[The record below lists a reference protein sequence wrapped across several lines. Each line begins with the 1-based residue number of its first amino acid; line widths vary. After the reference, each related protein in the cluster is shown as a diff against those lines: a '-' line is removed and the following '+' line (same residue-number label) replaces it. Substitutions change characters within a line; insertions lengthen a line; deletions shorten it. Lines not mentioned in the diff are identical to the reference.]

1 MTAVRSLVACL
12 LLLVGMLGPAAGEER
27 VLSFVSDVTVE
38 RNGDLKV
45 TETIRVQAEGRQI
58 RRGILRDFPTTYSR
72 RDGMRVIVGF
82 HVESVRR
89 DGAPETFATEGLA
102 NGVRVRIGQADRMLT
117 TGTHEYVIRYR
128 TTRQIGFFADF
139 DELYWNAT
147 GTGWTFAIDMAEA
160 RITLPERVPLRQS
173 AAYTGPQGARGQDAR
188 IVEQQPGRIVFRTTR
203 PLPPANG
210 LTVATAWQKG
220 IVEPPGGMQQTGWWF
235 HDNPALVVAG
245 GGLLI
250 VLGFYLYAWR
260 RVGRDPPRGTII
272 PLFAPPDGMSAA
284 AVRYVD
290 RMEFD
295 DRCFTAAIIEL
306 AVKGRLK
313 IDGRGEQP
321 VVETSKGGA
330 AVGRA
335 EAIVAARLFA
345 TKPFLV
351 LDPVNHEIFG
361 NAKDALRQELENA
374 HDDVLF
380 ADNYLWSGVGFVLTV
395 LAVVAI
401 AVAIAFTY
409 GADAAG
415 GLIFGMVLPAVAIM
429 VGTTMIRNGWRFGRR
444 GWVVLLAGVLVTAS
458 AVLIG
463 LYVMVYSGAG
473 VTAVL
478 PALAAYVLAPVAA
491 LGFQWLKAP
500 TRGGREIMDKIA
512 GFKEYLGVAEEERLE
527 FLNPPDKTPELFERF
542 LPYAIALDVEN
553 TWAQRFSA
561 VLAAAAVGA
570 GAAAVTGTT
579 WYQGDCGFSD
589 PVNLVDRLGSDF
601 SSAVASA
608 ATAPG
613 SDSGGGSSGGGSS
626 GGGGGGGGG
635 SGW

>member
-1 MTAVRSLVACL
+1 MMGARHIAAGL
-12 LLLVGMLGPAAGEER
+12 LLLAGALGPAAGQER
-27 VLSFVSDVTVE
+27 VLSFVSDVVVQ
-38 RNGDLKV
+38 RNGDLAV

-58 RRGILRDFPTTYSR
+58 RRGIQRDFPTTYTR
-72 RDGMRVIVGF
+72 RDGTRVVVGF
-82 HVESVRR
+82 AVESVRR
-89 DGAPETFATEGLA
+89 DGATEAFVTEGLA
-102 NGVRVRIGQADRMLT
+102 NGVRVRIGQADRTLT
-117 TGTHEYVIRYR
+117 FGPHEYVIRYR
-128 TTRQIGFFADF
+128 TTRQIGFFSDF

-173 AAYTGPQGARGQDAR
+173 AFYTGPQGARGQDAR

-220 IVEPPGGMQQTGWWF
+220 IVAPPPGMQQAGWWL
-235 HDNPALVVAG
+235 HDNLALAVAAG
-245 GGLLI
+245 GFLI
-250 VLGFYLYAWR
+250 VLGFYLYAWT
-260 RVGRDPPRGTII
+260 RVGRDLPPGTVI
-272 PLFAPPDGMSAA
+272 PLFAPPAGMSAA

-290 RMEFD
+290 RMDFD

-306 AVKGRLK
+306 AVNRRLR

-321 VVETSKGGA
+321 VIETVKGGGA
-330 AVGRA
+330 PIGHA
-335 EAIVAARLFA
+335 EAVVAARLFA

-361 NAKDALRQELENA
+361 SAKDALRAELENA

-380 ADNYLWSGVGFVLTV
+380 ANNYGWSGIGFAIMVL
-395 LAVVAI
+395 VVAAI
-401 AVAIAFTY
+401 AVAMLFTY
-409 GADAAG
+409 GWEQAG
-415 GLIFGMVLPAVAIM
+415 PLIFATVFPTVAIA
-429 VGTTMIRNGWRFGRR
+429 VGTTMIRTGFRFGRH
-444 GWVVLLAGVLVTAS
+444 GWVVLIAGVLVIVS
-458 AVLIG
+458 AVVAG
-463 LYVMVYSGAG
+463 LYVMTYSGG
-473 VTAVL
+473 NITTAL
-478 PALAAYVLAPVAA
+478 PGLAAYALAPLAA
-491 LGFQWLKAP
+491 LGFHWLKAP
-500 TRGGREIMDKIA
+500 TRGGREIMDQIA

-553 TWAQRFSA
+553 TWAQRFAA
-561 VLAAAAVGA
+561 VLAAAGVS
-570 GAAAVTGTT
+570 AAAATA
-579 WYQGDCGFSD
+579 WYQGDGSLSD
-589 PVNLVDRLGSDF
+589 PVSLVDSLGSDF

>member
-1 MTAVRSLVACL
+1 MTGARSIAAGL
-12 LLLVGMLGPAAGEER
+12 LLLVGALEPAAGQER
-27 VLSFVSDVTVE
+27 VLSFVSDVVVE
-38 RNGDLKV
+38 RNGDLAV

-58 RRGILRDFPTTYSR
+58 RRGILRDFPTTYAR
-72 RDGMRVIVGF
+72 RDGTRVVAGF
-82 HVESVRR
+82 TVESVRR

-102 NGVRVRIGQADRMLT
+102 NGVRVRIGQADRTLT
-117 TGTHEYVIRYR
+117 FGPHEYVIRYR
-128 TTRQIGFFADF
+128 TTRQIGFFPDF

-147 GTGWTFAIDMAEA
+147 GTGWTFAIDVAEA
-160 RITLPERVPLRQS
+160 RITLPEQVPLRQS
-173 AAYTGPQGARGQDAR
+173 AVYTGPQGARGQDAR

-210 LTVATAWQKG
+210 LTVAVAWQKG
-220 IVEPPGGMQQTGWWF
+220 IVGPPGGMQQAGWWF
-235 HDNPALVVAG
+235 HDNPALVAAG
-245 GGLLI
+245 LGLPI
-250 VLGFYLYAWR
+250 VLGFYLYAWL

-272 PLFAPPDGMSAA
+272 PLFGPPAGLSAA

-313 IDGRGEQP
+313 IDGRGEEP
-321 VVETSKGGA
+321 VVEVAKGSA
-330 AVGRA
+330 PVGRA
-335 EAIVAARLFA
+335 EGIVAARLFA
-345 TKPFLV
+345 SKPFLV

-380 ADNYLWSGVGFVLTV
+380 ADNYLWSGFGFALTV
-395 LAVVAI
+395 LVVAAI
-401 AVAIAFTY
+401 AVAIAFSY

-415 GLIFGMVLPAVAIM
+415 GVLFATALPSVAIM
-429 VGTTMIRNGWRFGRR
+429 VGATMIRNGWRFGRR
-444 GWVVLLAGVLVTAS
+444 GWVVLLAGILVTTG

-463 LYVMVYSGAG
+463 LYVMLAGGAG
-473 VTAVL
+473 AAAVL
-478 PALAAYVLAPVAA
+478 PGLAAYVMAPVAA
-491 LGFQWLKAP
+491 LGFHWLKAP
-500 TRGGREIMDKIA
+500 TRGGREIMDQIA

-561 VLAAAAVGA
+561 VLAAAGVS
-570 GAAAVTGTT
+570 AAAATGTA
-579 WYQGDCGFSD
+579 WYQGNDGYGD
-589 PVNLVDRLGSDF
+589 PVSLVDRLGSDF

-608 ATAPG
+608 ATAPS

>member
-1 MTAVRSLVACL
+1 
-12 LLLVGMLGPAAGEER
+12 
-27 VLSFVSDVTVE
+27 
-38 RNGDLKV
+38 
-45 TETIRVQAEGRQI
+45 
-58 RRGILRDFPTTYSR
+58 
-72 RDGMRVIVGF
+72 
-82 HVESVRR
+82 
-89 DGAPETFATEGLA
+89 
-102 NGVRVRIGQADRMLT
+102 
-117 TGTHEYVIRYR
+117 
-128 TTRQIGFFADF
+128 
-139 DELYWNAT
+139 
-147 GTGWTFAIDMAEA
+147 
-160 RITLPERVPLRQS
+160 
-173 AAYTGPQGARGQDAR
+173 
-188 IVEQQPGRIVFRTTR
+188 
-203 PLPPANG
+203 
-210 LTVATAWQKG
+210 
-220 IVEPPGGMQQTGWWF
+220 MQQAGWWF
-235 HDNPALVVAG
+235 HDNPALVAG
-245 GGLLI
+245 GLGLPI
-250 VLGFYLYAWR
+250 VLGFYLFAWL

-272 PLFAPPDGMSAA
+272 PLFAPPPGMSAA

-306 AVKGRLK
+306 AVNGRLK

-321 VVETSKGGA
+321 VIEVARGKTP
-330 AVGRA
+330 VGRA

-380 ADNYLWSGVGFVLTV
+380 ADNYAWSGLGFALTV
-395 LAVVAI
+395 LAVAAI
-401 AVAIAFTY
+401 AVAVAFSY
-409 GADAAG
+409 GGDAAA
-415 GLIFGMVLPAVAIM
+415 GLIFATVLPTVAIM
-429 VGTTMIRNGWRFGRR
+429 VGATMIRNGWLFGRR
-444 GWVVLLAGVLVTAS
+444 GWVVLLTGVLVTTG

-463 LYVMVYSGAG
+463 LYVMLSIGAG

-478 PALAAYVLAPVAA
+478 PGLAAYVMAPVAA
-491 LGFQWLKAP
+491 LGFHGLKAP

-527 FLNPPDKTPELFERF
+527 FLSPPDKTPELFERF

-561 VLAAAAVGA
+561 VLAAAGVS
-570 GAAAVTGTT
+570 AAAATATT
-579 WYQGDCGFSD
+579 WYQGDGGLSN
-589 PVNLVDRLGSDF
+589 PVSLVDRLGSDF

-608 ATAPG
+608 STAPG